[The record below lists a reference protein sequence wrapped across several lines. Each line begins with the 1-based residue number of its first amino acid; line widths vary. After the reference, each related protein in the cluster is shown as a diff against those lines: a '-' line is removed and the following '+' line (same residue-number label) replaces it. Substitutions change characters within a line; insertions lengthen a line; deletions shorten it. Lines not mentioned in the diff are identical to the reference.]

1 MNLTTNFTLEEM
13 TYSATADAHGI
24 DNRPSET
31 AIKNLEALC
40 ENVLEPLRLDMGAK
54 PLRINSGYRCYM
66 LNDMVGGRSNS
77 QHLQGEAADVRA
89 DDFKHAKKML
99 ECLMVGIDF
108 DQAFIESAGNTYWL
122 HVSYKRNA
130 RLNRRQIL
138 RLQRKY

>member
-13 TYSATADAHGI
+13 THSATADAHGI
-24 DNRPSET
+24 DNRPSEA
-31 AIKNLEALC
+31 AIRNLAALC
-40 ENVLEPLRLDMGAK
+40 ENVLEPLRMDMGMK
-54 PLRINSGYRCYM
+54 PLLINSGYRCYQ
-66 LNDMVGGRSNS
+66 LNDLVGGRPNS

-108 DQAFIESAGNTYWL
+108 DQAFIESSGNSYWL

-130 RLNRRQIL
+130 RLNRREIL
-138 RLQRKY
+138 RLQRK